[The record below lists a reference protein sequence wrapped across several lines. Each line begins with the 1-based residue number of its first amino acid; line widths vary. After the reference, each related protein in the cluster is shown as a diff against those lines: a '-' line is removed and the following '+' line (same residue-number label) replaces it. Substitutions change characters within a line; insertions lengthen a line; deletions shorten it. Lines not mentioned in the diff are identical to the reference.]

1 LEPAGCAHWTGELW
15 GREIILTAPEPRRLP
30 QASVRDTAAVVAEVF
45 LPLLAQGAIIRRPK
59 ITALA
64 ERFDTDR
71 RGVALLGRLAA
82 RYGSG
87 PLMLRIPGR
96 RVAVVLRQEHVQ
108 RLLEATPGPFTAAS
122 RDKRAALAHFEPDAV
137 LATPGPQRADRRRLN
152 EAVLDPNRTMHRPDQ
167 PAVAAVREEI
177 DLLMTDRS
185 DPRLGWP
192 EFSDAW
198 WRVTR
203 RIVLGDSA
211 RDDRET
217 IDLLTTLRRD
227 ANWAFLRPRRNS
239 VRAAFVSRL
248 EDYLAKAD
256 PDSLV
261 GRLAATP
268 YDDRAA
274 AVGQVPHWLF
284 AFDAAGI
291 AVWRAAALLAA
302 HPDEQAAVRTEHA
315 DAGAAVE
322 LPRASA
328 TLLESLRLWP
338 TTVAI
343 LRESTRPTQW
353 DERTAPKGTEFV
365 TVTAYFQRDPVAVP
379 YADRFEP
386 TSWLDGRADG
396 NWSLIPFSGGPADC
410 PGRNLVL
417 ETASVA
423 LSELVGRFQLA
434 PAGRRRLVPGRPL
447 PGTLDHA
454 GLKLLLAP
462 VESTGPAR
470 SAAQHCR

>member
-1 LEPAGCAHWTGELW
+1 LCALDGRTL
-15 GREIILTAPEPRRLP
+15 GREIILTAPELHRLA

-45 LPLLAQGAIIRRPK
+45 LPLLAQGVIIRRPK

-64 ERFDTDR
+64 ERFDTDN
-71 RGVALLGRLAA
+71 RGVALLRRLAA

-96 RVAVVLRQEHVQ
+96 RVAVLLRQEHVQ
-108 RLLEATPGPFTAAS
+108 RLLEATPDPFTAAS

-137 LATPGPQRADRRRLN
+137 LATPGPQRADRRLLN
-152 EAVLDPNRTMHRPDQ
+152 ERVLDPNRTMHRPDQ
-167 PAVAAVREEI
+167 PAIAAVREEI
-177 DLLMTDRS
+177 GVLMDRS

-198 WRVTR
+198 SRVTR

-248 EDYLAKAD
+248 EDYLRKAE
-256 PDSLV
+256 PDSLI

-302 HPDEQAAVRTEHA
+302 YPDEQAAVRAEHA
-315 DAGAAVE
+315 GAGVAVG
-322 LPRASA
+322 LPHASA

-338 TTVAI
+338 TTLAI

-353 DERTAPKGTEFV
+353 DERTAPNGTEFV
-365 TVTAYFQRDPVAVP
+365 SITAYFQRDPVAVP

-386 TSWLDGRADG
+386 SSWLNGRANG
-396 NWSLIPFSGGPADC
+396 NWSLIPFSAGPAGC
-410 PGRNLVL
+410 PG
-417 ETASVA
+417 T
-423 LSELVGRFQLA
+423 
-434 PAGRRRLVPGRPL
+434 
-447 PGTLDHA
+447 
-454 GLKLLLAP
+454 
-462 VESTGPAR
+462 
-470 SAAQHCR
+470 